1 VTTLHNRAPPA
12 PLTAVSSSPS
22 ADPTRDAIA
31 REGSSHGVLPR
42 STSRGAAPAARRE
55 DATFEQVFTGN
66 APFVWRAL
74 KRLGVREADVE
85 DVCQEVFLVVHRQL
99 PGFEAR
105 SSIRTWLYGICLRA
119 ASSYRRRPHR
129 TREEIASTPPEESIP
144 APQDDDLERKR
155 ALARLDVALDE
166 LDDDKR
172 AVFVLY
178 ELEQLSMAEIAEA
191 TGCPV
196 QTAYSRLHAARRLV
210 QASLERA
217 YEERSSPSCR

>member
-1 VTTLHNRAPPA
+1 MPVTR
-12 PLTAVSSSPS
+12 SPS
-22 ADPTRDAIA
+22 SDPTGDALARDGSASGVVPRGRGLVDASA
-31 REGSSHGVLPR
+31 R
-42 STSRGAAPAARRE
+42 SREA
-55 DATFEQVFTGN
+55 ATFAQVFTDN

-74 KRLGVREADVE
+74 RRLGVREADVE

-99 PGFEAR
+99 AGFEAR

-119 ASSYRRRPHR
+119 ASSHRRRPHR
-129 TREEIASTPPEESIP
+129 TREEISAEPPEESIP

-155 ALARLDVALDE
+155 ALARLDAALDE
-166 LDDDKR
+166 LDEDKR

-210 QASLERA
+210 EASLAQAQQKRKLT
-217 YEERSSPSCR
+217 PCR

>member
-1 VTTLHNRAPPA
+1 MSAALSRSAHRAPVSTPRPA
-12 PLTAVSSSPS
+12 TPP
-22 ADPTRDAIA
+22 
-31 REGSSHGVLPR
+31 
-42 STSRGAAPAARRE
+42 
-55 DATFEQVFTGN
+55 FEQVFAEN

-74 KRLGVREADVE
+74 RRLGVREADVE
-85 DVCQEVFLVVHRQL
+85 DVCQDVFLVVHRQL
-99 PGFEAR
+99 PGFEGR
-105 SSIRTWLYGICLRA
+105 SSLQTWLYGISLRA

-129 TREEIASTPPEESIP
+129 MREEIASTPPEESVP

-155 ALARLDVALDE
+155 ALARLDAALDA

-210 QASLERA
+210 EASLERA
-217 YEERSSPSCR
+217 QLERIAPPCR

>member
-1 VTTLHNRAPPA
+1 VNR
-12 PLTAVSSSPS
+12 SPS
-22 ADPTRDAIA
+22 LEPTRDALA
-31 REGSSHGVLPR
+31 REGSEIRALPR
-42 STSRGAAPAARRE
+42 PRGRSVTAAPGAERLVF
-55 DATFEQVFTGN
+55 TQVFAEN
-66 APFVWRAL
+66 APYVWRAL
-74 KRLGVREADVE
+74 RRLGVREADVE
-85 DVCQEVFLVVHRQL
+85 DVCQEVFLVVHRRL
-99 PGFEAR
+99 DDFEGRA
-105 SSIRTWLYGICLRA
+105 SIRTWLYGICLRA
-119 ASSYRRRPHR
+119 AASYRRRPHR
-129 TREEIASTPPEESIP
+129 LREEIASTPPEESIP

-210 QASLERA
+210 EASLSRAQQERM
-217 YEERSSPSCR
+217 

>member
-1 VTTLHNRAPPA
+1 MNR
-12 PLTAVSSSPS
+12 SPS
-22 ADPTRDAIA
+22 PDSTRDATA
-31 REGSSHGVLPR
+31 RAGSESGVLPR
-42 STSRGAAPAARRE
+42 PRDHSAAPARTIAIASF
-55 DATFEQVFTGN
+55 DQVFTDN
-66 APFVWRAL
+66 APFVWRTL
-74 KRLGVREADVE
+74 RRLGVREADVE

-99 PGFEAR
+99 AGFEAR
-105 SSIRTWLYGICLRA
+105 SSLRTWLYGICLRA

-129 TREEIASTPPEESIP
+129 TREEISATPPEESIP

-155 ALARLDVALDE
+155 ALARLDAALDE

-191 TGCPV
+191 TRCPV

-210 QASLERA
+210 EASLARAHQERNV
-217 YEERSSPSCR
+217 PPCR

>member
-1 VTTLHNRAPPA
+1 VNR
-12 PLTAVSSSPS
+12 SPS
-22 ADPTRDAIA
+22 SDPAFGAAARD
-31 REGSSHGVLPR
+31 GSASGVLPR
-42 STSRGAAPAARRE
+42 SRERERPAEA
-55 DATFEQVFTGN
+55 ATFAQVFTEN

-74 KRLGVREADVE
+74 RRLGVREADVE

-99 PGFEAR
+99 AGFEAR
-105 SSIRTWLYGICLRA
+105 SSIRTWLYGICLRS

-129 TREEIASTPPEESIP
+129 AREEISAEPPEESIP

-155 ALARLDVALDE
+155 ALARLDAALDA

-172 AVFVLY
+172 AVFVFY

-191 TGCPV
+191 VGCPV

-210 QASLERA
+210 EASFAQASMDRKV
-217 YEERSSPSCR
+217 PPCR

>member
-1 VTTLHNRAPPA
+1 VNRGPSSDEAPDARSRAGSGSGALARPRDRAVA
-12 PLTAVSSSPS
+12 PTQ
-22 ADPTRDAIA
+22 
-31 REGSSHGVLPR
+31 R
-42 STSRGAAPAARRE
+42 SER
-55 DATFEQVFTGN
+55 ATFEQVFTTN

-74 KRLGVREADVE
+74 RRLGVREADVE

-99 PGFEAR
+99 AGFEAR

-129 TREEIASTPPEESIP
+129 MREEIASTPPEESIP

-155 ALARLDVALDE
+155 ALARLDAALDE

-210 QASLERA
+210 EASLAPASPERKVPA
-217 YEERSSPSCR
+217 CR

>member
-1 VTTLHNRAPPA
+1 M
-12 PLTAVSSSPS
+12 
-22 ADPTRDAIA
+22 
-31 REGSSHGVLPR
+31 
-42 STSRGAAPAARRE
+42 
-55 DATFEQVFTGN
+55 
-66 APFVWRAL
+66 
-74 KRLGVREADVE
+74 
-85 DVCQEVFLVVHRQL
+85 VHRQL
-99 PGFEAR
+99 ASFEGR

-119 ASSYRRRPHR
+119 ASSHRRRPHR
-129 TREEIASTPPEESIP
+129 TREEISAEPPEESIP

-155 ALARLDVALDE
+155 ALARLDAALDE

-210 QASLERA
+210 EASLAQAQQKRKL
-217 YEERSSPSCR
+217 PPCR

>member
-1 VTTLHNRAPPA
+1 MNRGPSSDPA
-12 PLTAVSSSPS
+12 PEARSRPGPASGVLSRP
-22 ADPTRDAIA
+22 RDA
-31 REGSSHGVLPR
+31 VV
-42 STSRGAAPAARRE
+42 APTQRPE
-55 DATFEQVFTGN
+55 TATFEQVFTTH
-66 APFVWRAL
+66 APFVWRTL
-74 KRLGVREADVE
+74 RRLGVREADVE

-129 TREEIASTPPEESIP
+129 SREDIASTPPEESIP

-155 ALARLDVALDE
+155 ALARLDVALDQ

-210 QASLERA
+210 EAALAPAPQERKVPA
-217 YEERSSPSCR
+217 CR